1 MLIFNT
7 YYLFLCILWTYNQ
20 GKEARSLY
28 LLLSSFLF
36 SWLYS
41 PAWWRTKQGRLHWAG
56 AVNIPAVNIYV
67 TLRKSN
73 IVSEDSGS
81 PLALLST
88 EESLKLN
95 QKHRVLLSCWPSPCV
110 SSCVSGPTVVTRM
123 LLYTQRR
130 FFPFIFCFVKLLFCL
145 YCVCLPARKP
155 CRLMRYCDYGGRG

>member
-123 LLYTQRR
+123 LQLYFTPKGG
-130 FFPFIFCFVKLLFCL
+130 FFLSFSASLSYYSVYI
-145 YCVCLPARKP
+145 VCAFQLENLVA
-155 CRLMRYCDYGGRG
+155 